1 MSNDVVGNGQGRRK
15 ITSVAQMQIRNW
27 WTSNASLTIFPPS
40 SYSCYYSLLIS
51 VLPPLNFYFILFFLQ
66 RDTSSPLLS
75 ASTSGLD
82 SQWAIRV
89 SWYHFSRTL
98 LRIKEN
104 QVCCLNLSFFCL
116 SQPDEK
122 GKFEAIFESLSPLNG
137 LLPGDKVRPVLVN
150 SKLPLDVLGKVVL
163 HVEVM

>member
-1 MSNDVVGNGQGRRK
+1 MFNDVVGNGQGHMQK
-15 ITSVAQMQIRNW
+15 IINW
-27 WTSNASLTIFPPS
+27 WTSNASLTVFPPS
-40 SYSCYYSLLIS
+40 SYSCYCSLLVS
-51 VLPPLNFYFILFFLQ
+51 VLPSYPYLFFIFLQ

-75 ASTSGLD
+75 ASTSGPD

-89 SWYHFSRTL
+89 SWHHTSRTL
-98 LRIKEN
+98 LRIKGN
-104 QVCCLNLSFFCL
+104 QTCRLNLSFFCL

-150 SKLPLDVLGKVVL
+150 SKLPLDVLGKVVF